1 MTSVPTKIAIKV
13 QYGYRKTDFIIL
25 DNLDDV
31 ARAIYA
37 KTEKLPVQLK
47 GKIISGQEIK
57 TIEPDVHSYTGWY
70 RSYDPA
76 DADDF
81 AQIERDVPKLIPELI
96 EMTWKRVEGLV
107 ASQNER
113 LIGKESLTP
122 ELLLNAKNHD

>member
-1 MTSVPTKIAIKV
+1 MSTIPKKIAIKV
-13 QYGYRKTDFIIL
+13 TYGYRATDFVIL

-37 KTEKLPVQLK
+37 KTEKLPVQLG
-47 GKIISGQEIK
+47 GKVISGQEIK
-57 TIEPDVHSYTGWY
+57 TIEADVHSYTGWY
-70 RSYDPA
+70 RSYIA
-76 DADDF
+76 QDADDY

-107 ASQNER
+107 SAQNER

-122 ELLLNAKNHD
+122 ELLLNEKNDV